1 MFFCNLL
8 MFWCVSQT
16 VVQALKRKG
25 YLFLWYLFIFYETTL
40 TYVNHDEKHL
50 NLKVSLLIKFS
61 YDLNKCTYFFLKLVF
76 CHKCSKTAKKKN
88 NKSEEVHVLISLI
101 FFLLRRVEQWSVM
114 GNFEYVNVFSSEK
127 LRTGE
132 YQMLIFSS

>member
-1 MFFCNLL
+1 MFFWNLL

-50 NLKVSLLIKFS
+50 KVSLLIKFS
-61 YDLNKCTYFFLKLVF
+61 YDLNKCTYFFLKLFF

-132 YQMLIFSS
+132 YRMLIFSS

>member
-1 MFFCNLL
+1 MQQN
-8 MFWCVSQT
+8 
-16 VVQALKRKG
+16 RK
-25 YLFLWYLFIFYETTL
+25 E
-40 TYVNHDEKHL
+40 
-50 NLKVSLLIKFS
+50 
-61 YDLNKCTYFFLKLVF
+61 
-76 CHKCSKTAKKKN
+76 KN

-101 FFLLRRVEQWSVM
+101 FFLLRRVEQWSMM

>member
-1 MFFCNLL
+1 MFFWNLL

-16 VVQALKRKG
+16 VVQALKRKE

-50 NLKVSLLIKFS
+50 KVSLLIKFS
-61 YDLNKCTYFFLKLVF
+61 YDLNKCTYFFLKLFF
-76 CHKCSKTAKKKN
+76 CHKCSKTAKKKII
-88 NKSEEVHVLISLI
+88 EEVHVLISLI
-101 FFLLRRVEQWSVM
+101 FFLLRRVEQWSIM

>member
-1 MFFCNLL
+1 MQQN
-8 MFWCVSQT
+8 
-16 VVQALKRKG
+16 RK
-25 YLFLWYLFIFYETTL
+25 
-40 TYVNHDEKHL
+40 EK
-50 NLKVSLLIKFS
+50 
-61 YDLNKCTYFFLKLVF
+61 
-76 CHKCSKTAKKKN
+76 

-101 FFLLRRVEQWSVM
+101 FFLLRRVEQWSIM